1 MTTYDAIVVGASGG
15 AGSAAAYHL
24 ARRGA
29 SVLGLDRFAP
39 GHDRGSS
46 HGKTRVIRMSY
57 FEHPDYVPL
66 LRRAYE
72 LWHELEKS
80 AGHALLHPIGLVEI
94 GAPDGEMVP
103 GVLASAFIHGLPVEQ
118 LAGLDAMR
126 RFPGLRVPEGLDV
139 VYEPS
144 GGYLD
149 VEDCVIAHAR
159 GAENSG
165 ATLHTGEEV
174 TGWRAAAHGGAVEVT
189 TDRAKYHAAKLV
201 LAPGAWAS
209 ALLRDLGVRFRTVR
223 KTMWWFE
230 TPRPEHTV
238 EGGCPVFLYELPGHG
253 VFYGTPAIGGSGIK
267 VAEHTGG
274 REVPD
279 PRGDDRHED
288 AAERARVEAFAQ
300 SYLPG
305 ATTRVLAHAVCF
317 YPMSPDEHFLI
328 GLHPEHAKVAFAAG
342 LSGHGFKFT
351 SVLGE
356 ALADLALDGH
366 ARVPIDFLSW
376 NRPALRS

>member
-1 MTTYDAIVVGASGG
+1 VPTYDAIVVGASGG

-24 ARRGA
+24 AKRGA
-29 SVLGLDRFAP
+29 RVLGLDRYAP
-39 GHDRGSS
+39 GHDLGSS
-46 HGKTRVIRMSY
+46 HGKTRVIRMAY

-72 LWHELEKS
+72 LWHELEQAS
-80 AGHALLHPIGLVEI
+80 ARTLLHEIGLVEI
-94 GAPDGEMVP
+94 GAPDGEVVP
-103 GVLASAFIHGLPVEQ
+103 GVLASAFIHGLKVEQ
-118 LAGLDAMR
+118 MAGLDAMR

-159 GAENSG
+159 GAEQKG
-165 ATLHTGEEV
+165 ATLRTNEEV
-174 TGWRAAAHGGAVEVT
+174 TGWKAGSDVAVT
-189 TDRAKYHAAKLV
+189 TNKGVYHAAKLV
-201 LAPGAWAS
+201 LAPGAWA
-209 ALLRDLGVRFRTVR
+209 ATLLSNLGVRFTTIR

-238 EGGCPVFLYELPGHG
+238 EGGCPVFLYELPGQG
-253 VFYGTPAIGGSGIK
+253 VFYGTPSVANSGIK

-274 REVPD
+274 RVVPD
-279 PRGDDRHED
+279 PRGDDRHEEP
-288 AAERARVEAFAQ
+288 AERARVEAFARTH
-300 SYLPG
+300 LPG
-305 ATTRVLAHAVCF
+305 VTTRALAHAVCF
-317 YPMSPDEHFLI
+317 YPMSPDDHFLI
-328 GLHPEHAKVAFAAG
+328 GAHPEHAQVAFAAG

-356 ALADLALDGH
+356 ALADLVLDGR
-366 ARVPIDFLSW
+366 ARVHIDFLSW
-376 NRPALRS
+376 NRSALHS

>member
-1 MTTYDAIVVGASGG
+1 VSTYDAIVVGASGG
-15 AGSAAAYHL
+15 TGSAALYHL

-29 SVLGLDRFAP
+29 RVLGLDRAAP

-72 LWHELEKS
+72 LWRELES
-80 AGHALLHPIGLVEI
+80 ASGRALLHDIGLVEI
-94 GAPDGEMVP
+94 GAPDGEVVP
-103 GVLASAFIHGLPVEQ
+103 GVLASAFIHGLQVEQ

-149 VEDCVIAHAR
+149 VEDCVIAHA
-159 GAENSG
+159 GAAERAG
-165 ATLHTGEEV
+165 ATLHAGEEV
-174 TGWRAAAHGGAVEVT
+174 TGWRAAHGTVEVT
-189 TDRAKYHAAKLV
+189 TDRGTYTAAKLV

-209 ALLRDLGVRFRTVR
+209 TLLHDLGVRFHTLR
-223 KTMWWFE
+223 KTMWWFD

-238 EGGCPVFLYELPGHG
+238 EGGCPVFLYELPGQG
-253 VFYGTPAIGGSGIK
+253 VFYGTPAVAGSGIK

-274 REVPD
+274 PSVND
-279 PRGDDRHED
+279 PRLDDRHED
-288 AAERARVEAFAQ
+288 PAERSRVTAFAEQHLPGVTARVL
-300 SYLPG
+300 SY
-305 ATTRVLAHAVCF
+305 AVCF

-328 GLHPEHAKVAFAAG
+328 GLHPEHPEVGFAAG

-356 ALADLALDGH
+356 ALADLALDGR

-376 NRPALRS
+376 NRPALHS

>member
-1 MTTYDAIVVGASGG
+1 MPTYDAIVVGASGG
-15 AGSAAAYHL
+15 AGSAVAFHL
-24 ARRGA
+24 AKRGVR
-29 SVLGLDRFAP
+29 VLGLDRAAP
-39 GHDRGSS
+39 GHDLGSS
-46 HGKTRVIRMSY
+46 HGKTRVIRMAY

-72 LWHELEKS
+72 LWRELES
-80 AGHALLHPIGLVEI
+80 NAGRKLLHEIGLVEI
-94 GAPDGEMVP
+94 GAPDGEVVP
-103 GVLASAFIHGLPVEQ
+103 GVLASAFIHGLQVEQ

-159 GAENSG
+159 GAEKAG
-165 ATLHTGEEV
+165 ATLRTNEEV
-174 TGWRAAAHGGAVEVT
+174 TGWKVAHDAVEVT
-189 TDRAKYHAAKLV
+189 TDRGVYRAAKLV
-201 LAPGAWAS
+201 LAPGAWA
-209 ALLRDLGVRFRTVR
+209 ATLLQDLGVRFTTIR

-238 EGGCPVFLYELPGHG
+238 ESGCPVFLYELPGQG
-253 VFYGTPAIGGSGIK
+253 VFYGTPSVQGSGIK

-274 REVPD
+274 RIVPD
-279 PRGDDRHED
+279 PRGDDRHEEP
-288 AAERARVEAFAQ
+288 AERVRVEDFARAC
-300 SYLPG
+300 LPG
-305 ATTRVLAHAVCF
+305 VTTRALAHAVCF
-317 YPMSPDEHFLI
+317 YPMSPDNHFLI
-328 GLHPEHAKVAFAAG
+328 GLHPEHDQVAFAAG

-356 ALADLALDGH
+356 ALADLALGGR
-366 ARVPIDFLSW
+366 ASVPIDFLSW
-376 NRPALRS
+376 NRSALHS